1 MLENVTVLQ
10 LLTSYLPVMH
20 TKIQWN
26 NNVRF
31 TAVGDSG
38 HAVEID
44 GAPDA
49 GGENLGSRPMEL
61 MFMGLGGCTS
71 FDVIQI
77 LKKSRQTVTDCV
89 TQITASRTHTIPQ
102 VFETIHLHFVI
113 RGKNLDERK
122 VARAISLSADKYRSA
137 TIMLERGGAQ
147 ITHDYEVHQ
156 A

>member
-10 LLTSYLPVMH
+10 LLTSNLPVMH
-20 TKIQWN
+20 TKIQWH
-26 NNVRF
+26 NNVHF

-44 GAPDA
+44 GAADT

-61 MFMGLGGCTS
+61 MLMGLGGCTS

-77 LKKSRQTVTDCV
+77 LRKSRQTVTDCV
-89 TQITASRTHTIPQ
+89 TQVTASRTQTIPQ

-113 RGKNLDERK
+113 CGENLDERK
-122 VARAISLSADKYRSA
+122 VARAISLSADKYCSA
-137 TIMLERGGAQ
+137 SIMLERGGVQ

-156 A
+156 V